1 VVDTT
6 KSIKEENIPK
16 LKAALQHLVQ
26 RFVIS
31 EDGTHISYET
41 FDKES
46 TLHNT
51 FNDSAYHSKQNI
63 LDLIFNS
70 INELGMPTRLDLA
83 LKTAKEQ
90 MFADESGS
98 RPGVRKVM
106 VLYTDGRSH
115 PDTEDFYMDVLSIK
129 VRSGG
134 DAGIAVKGKRLHT
147 PRELYYKSATAS

>member
-1 VVDTT
+1 
-6 KSIKEENIPK
+6 
-16 LKAALQHLVQ
+16 
-26 RFVIS
+26 
-31 EDGTHISYET
+31 
-41 FDKES
+41 
-46 TLHNT
+46 
-51 FNDSAYHSKQNI
+51 
-63 LDLIFNS
+63 
-70 INELGMPTRLDLA
+70 MPTRLDLA

-90 MFADESGS
+90 MFAGS

-134 DAGIAVKGKRLHT
+134 DARIAVKGKRLHT

>member
-1 VVDTT
+1 
-6 KSIKEENIPK
+6 
-16 LKAALQHLVQ
+16 
-26 RFVIS
+26 
-31 EDGTHISYET
+31 
-41 FDKES
+41 
-46 TLHNT
+46 
-51 FNDSAYHSKQNI
+51 
-63 LDLIFNS
+63 
-70 INELGMPTRLDLA
+70 MPTRLDLA

-90 MFADESGS
+90 MFADENGL
-98 RPGVRKVM
+98 RLGVRKVM